1 MFRVLPSFIQG
12 HGLFAQQPLPARR
25 KLGEFTGEKISVR
38 EARRRAKDAQR
49 IVIVE
54 ISETEAIDGSVGE
67 CPFQFVNHSCDPNV
81 FIRVAHR
88 RVEFYA
94 RRNIGPAKSSPATT
108 ATRITKASS
117 PAAAARPTAES
128 LSELLLLVASDE
140 LT

>member
-12 HGLFAQQPLPARR
+12 QGLFAEQPLRARR

-38 EARRRAKDAQR
+38 EGRRRAKDAKR

-54 ISETEAIDGSVGE
+54 ISETEAIDGAGSD
-67 CPFQFVNHSCDPNV
+67 CPFQFVTHSCDPNV

-94 RRNIGPAKSSPATT
+94 RRDILPG
-108 ATRITKASS
+108 
-117 PAAAARPTAES
+117 E
-128 LSELLLLVASDE
+128 E
-140 LT
+140 LTCDYGDSHHEGQLPCRCGSDNCRKFI

>member
-12 HGLFAQQPLPARR
+12 HGLFAQEALPARR

-54 ISETEAIDGSVGE
+54 ISETEAIDGSGGE

-81 FIRVAHR
+81 FIRVAYR

-94 RRNIGPAKSSPATT
+94 MRNIQPG
-108 ATRITKASS
+108 
-117 PAAAARPTAES
+117 E
-128 LSELLLLVASDE
+128 E
-140 LT
+140 LTCDYGDSHHEGQLPCRCGASNCRKFI

>member
-12 HGLFAQQPLPARR
+12 QGLFAQQTLPARR

-38 EARRRAKDAQR
+38 EARKRASGAER

-54 ISETEAIDGSVGE
+54 ISETEAIDGSVGQ

-81 FIRVAHR
+81 FIRVAYR

-94 RRNIGPAKSSPATT
+94 RRNIQPG
-108 ATRITKASS
+108 
-117 PAAAARPTAES
+117 E
-128 LSELLLLVASDE
+128 E
-140 LT
+140 LTCDYGDSHHEGQLPCRCGAGNCRKFI